1 MIVVSARRVERNYT
15 CLTASLWW
23 IESYMH
29 THTHTLTLLEKLR
42 IYMLLTVNL

>member
-29 THTHTLTLLEKLR
+29 THTLTLLEKLR